1 MAQSGGTRGTEKA
14 ERRRASDGSGEL
26 ACEQRRAEGERC
38 NTAAKQHDAV
48 DEDGGEWRRTRR
60 VYMREEERR
69 SERSRA
75 NVGAGIYP
83 IGLFGL
89 NHLNRC
95 HAVKSDPFSCG
106 SN

>member
-48 DEDGGEWRRTRR
+48 DEGGGEKRG
-60 VYMREEERR
+60 E
-69 SERSRA
+69 
-75 NVGAGIYP
+75 GAGIYEGEGKAKREP
-83 IGLFGL
+83 PSK
-89 NHLNRC
+89 C
-95 HAVKSDPFSCG
+95 
-106 SN
+106 